1 MSGKAILLLLLQI
14 LGFLPLLAYPAV
26 MIANLMQLSA
36 LLDPA
41 QRKDGS
47 LTKRFLMGALLL
59 ATTAYPLVLWLCRVQ
74 AGRAQA
80 SGDESGQWLWSAA
93 PLLFVGALALCV
105 TVMSRSEGKS

>member
-1 MSGKAILLLLLQI
+1 MLILQI

-26 MIANLMQLSA
+26 LIANLMQLAA

-47 LTKRFLMGALLL
+47 PGKRFLMGALVL

-74 AGRAQA
+74 AGRAQGR
-80 SGDESGQWLWSAA
+80 GDESGVWLWSGA
-93 PLLFVGALALCV
+93 PLVFVGALALCV
-105 TVMSRSEGKS
+105 VVAGKNEGKA